1 MRTGKNNNNKPFRNQ
16 LVSLTNS
23 DLRSKQYYLI
33 YTVLFAFTALAVFG
47 YFIYYQKSFV
57 FYDTNKGGDGLVQAY
72 NAFVYY
78 GKYLRRIVR
87 TLLSL

>member
-47 YFIYYQKSFV
+47 YLFS
-57 FYDTNKGGDGLVQAY
+57 A
-72 NAFVYY
+72 
-78 GKYLRRIVR
+78 
-87 TLLSL
+87 